1 MKTKIQRPVK
11 NECDKQIETRSR
23 SHALDFVAAAAQILT
38 ILCIVKGNP
47 ASEALPH
54 LYISMMNTK
63 KKHISSLESY
73 WVSLEQPCLFGLEL
87 PDKKAVF
94 CIPSA
99 GTATFVPN
107 SGRTGFRSPFRN

>member
-47 ASEALPH
+47 
-54 LYISMMNTK
+54 
-63 KKHISSLESY
+63 SL
-73 WVSLEQPCLFGLEL
+73 
-87 PDKKAVF
+87 
-94 CIPSA
+94 
-99 GTATFVPN
+99 
-107 SGRTGFRSPFRN
+107 